1 MHGHI
6 ESCYLQY
13 MKRKERVLDNIKQ
26 FSGPPNAKNLTKYK
40 SELAKAAV
48 ERVYFA
54 ENNEGGKKRAYPV
67 SDLFVVAVIIM
78 KAVNIS

>member
-1 MHGHI
+1 
-6 ESCYLQY
+6 

-26 FSGPPNAKNLTKYK
+26 LSGPPSSKNLTKYK

-54 ENNEGGKKRAYPV
+54 ENNEGEKKRAYPV
-67 SDLFVVAVIIM
+67 SDLFVVVVVIV
-78 KAVNIS
+78 KAVNVS